1 MNLTHPYCGRFAP
14 SPTGPLHF
22 GSLVAAIG
30 SHLQAR
36 HKGGEWLLRIE
47 DIDPPREV
55 PGGSDA
61 ILRSLERLGLGWD
74 GAVVYQSQRRAAYL
88 ATIADL
94 RHRGLVYACHC
105 SRKELAARH
114 PTTAESLVYDGLCRR
129 VKPTATG
136 PSALR
141 LITID
146 QLIGFDDQ
154 LRGRYTQ
161 NLASSVGDFVIQ
173 RADGLFAYQLAV
185 VVDDAAQGITEI
197 VRGADLLDNT
207 PRQIYLQQQLG
218 LPTPRYA
225 HLPIAVNQLGQ
236 KLSKQTGAASIDH
249 WRPQQLIIQVLE
261 FLGQQPPAEL
271 SDATLDELWQWA
283 IHHWN
288 LQNVPRQDQCVPDI
302 EFSA

>member
-1 MNLTHPYCGRFAP
+1 MTSTPRYRGRFAP

-22 GSLVAAIG
+22 GSIVAAVG

-36 HKGGEWLLRIE
+36 HAGGEWLLRIE

-61 ILRSLERLGLGWD
+61 ILRSLERLGMGWD
-74 GAVVYQSQRRAAYL
+74 GAVIFQSQRQEAYL

-94 RHRGLVYACHC
+94 SHRGLIYPCHC

-114 PTTAESLVYDGLCRR
+114 PSSAESFIYDGHCRQA
-129 VKPTATG
+129 KFNATG
-136 PSALR
+136 AEAGALR
-141 LITID
+141 MITEDKAIR
-146 QLIGFDDQ
+146 FNDQ
-154 LRGRYTQ
+154 LRGTYTQ
-161 NLASSVGDFVIQ
+161 NLASDVGDFVIQ

-185 VVDDAAQGITEI
+185 VVDDAMQGITEI

-218 LPTPRYA
+218 FPTPRYA
-225 HLPIAVNQLGQ
+225 HLPIAVNELGQ

-249 WRPQQLIIQVLE
+249 LRPQQLIIQVLE
-261 FLGQQPPAEL
+261 FLGQQPPVEL
-271 SDATLDELWQWA
+271 NAATLDELWEWA
-283 IHHWN
+283 INHWRIH
-288 LQNVPRQDQCVPDI
+288 NVPQQDQHAPPL
-302 EFSA
+302 